1 MKYIVTM
8 ALMLS
13 LGVASAYAHERSV
26 KMTSSGT
33 AAGSTVDLKIPDTTT
48 GENDFAGNGT
58 LGSYTFREIEAET
71 GPQTPPSTCSGAN
84 NIYNTV
90 VAGAGVFRFQD
101 GSLLNV
107 TLTDGTDCIDLAANQ
122 AHCTR
127 NFKILSGTGRFK
139 DASQPVSSQEQF
151 PESLTKRD
159 IRTSRNRNKKRG
171 LCYHKPFQLYP
182 EPMLL
187 NESTLRFDILKHSS
201 EAILQP

>member
-139 DASQPVSSQEQF
+139 DASGTLSFTETIGPVLADSTGNPLFFASTGEFTGTISGVAHEEGHQDESQ
-151 PESLTKRD
+151 
-159 IRTSRNRNKKRG
+159 
-171 LCYHKPFQLYP
+171 
-182 EPMLL
+182 
-187 NESTLRFDILKHSS
+187 
-201 EAILQP
+201 